1 MRHHSNKLLFLLTVA
16 LAFASCNRNA
26 LYSHY
31 QSVSLNGW
39 QRTDTICFETI
50 PVTRTGHYSE
60 TLGLRVDGDYPFMQ
74 LTLIVSQRA
83 QPSGFQRTDTV
94 YAALTDDDG
103 TILGEGIN
111 HYLYDLPLPDAD
123 LQQGDTLSV
132 YVHHDMLRNPLPG
145 VADIGFTLKVVQ

>member
-1 MRHHSNKLLFLLTVA
+1 MRRNKFLLLLTVA

-26 LYSHY
+26 LFSHY
-31 QSVSLNGW
+31 QPVDLNGW
-39 QRTDTICFETI
+39 ERADTICFSTI

-60 TLGLRVDGDYPFMQ
+60 TLGLRINGDYPFMQ
-74 LTLIVSQRA
+74 LTLVVSQRSR
-83 QPSGFQRTDTV
+83 PSGFHRTDTI
-94 YAALTDDDG
+94 YAALTDNDG

-132 YVHHDMLRNPLPG
+132 CVHHDMLRDPLPG
-145 VADIGFTLKVVQ
+145 VADVGLTVKMK